1 MMRTYVNGPCRKF
14 DAVPSFNH
22 STKTIHHHHHHHHH
36 HQHHRDH
43 FNFPKINFKKI
54 CVFDISFFLI
64 TLFGKC
70 SSNKSHQFFVY
81 YLNPLVSK
89 FFFISV
95 SVYHICSIL
104 LPKKPHF
111 SSEKA
116 ISFIKW
122 MQILSKVEKL
132 TLLDALKGTK
142 TLRL

>member
-1 MMRTYVNGPCRKF
+1 MLM
-14 DAVPSFNH
+14 VPAGNLMQFRRLIIPQ
-22 STKTIHHHHHHHHH
+22 KQFIIIIIIIII
-36 HQHHRDH
+36 
-43 FNFPKINFKKI
+43 INIIVIILTFQKS
-54 CVFDISFFLI
+54 ISKNYAFLTFLSFLI